1 MDSFGSWWQGLEI
14 ISKIYWLITLPF
26 SLLFIIELI
35 MSFLGASSDSS
46 GLDATGNVDTSTD
59 IDDGISFQ
67 LVTFKNLIAFFTI
80 FGWSG
85 LACIDSKLAFAS
97 TIIISSISG
106 FLMMLIMSSI
116 YYFMIAMV

>member
-1 MDSFGSWWQGLEI
+1 LEI

-85 LACIDSKLAFAS
+85 PCL
-97 TIIISSISG
+97 
-106 FLMMLIMSSI
+106 
-116 YYFMIAMV
+116 YRQ